1 MKILSRQ
8 DLFKKL
14 SAIIASRAIETIP
27 KLVLLEVL
35 SFFEADEGAIY
46 TKSKEEGFTLLT
58 HDHCRVQ
65 DTCCL
70 RKESYYE
77 KSVVESLS
85 RTKQTALFERVKEAQ
100 EKGDLPTMA
109 NACKALA
116 YTPLLIDEEVIGI
129 IILSWCGEKRFK
141 EYDEELLETIGN
153 IVGIGLYNGKLIDS
167 LKKREEQLQFVLQAL
182 IHAKEEEGKRISRE
196 LHDEVGQDL
205 TSISLR
211 LKMLQDETDLE
222 TIYDRLNG
230 LRILVT
236 ETLSE
241 VQRISMDLR
250 PTALDDLGLIP
261 SLRWYIEQFRVDNP
275 IEIQFHSPR
284 KLEALT
290 PEVEMVIY
298 RVILEGLMNISR
310 HSKARTA
317 EVVLA
322 VERECLT
329 VDIRDDGIGMDSSPS
344 KAWGLGILGMQERIK
359 AQDGQLHIQSEP
371 DKGTHLRV
379 FLPYPRGDKSSSAMK
394 GRINDGG

>member
-14 SAIIASRAIETIP
+14 SSIIASKAIEAIP
-27 KLVLLEVL
+27 SLILIEILA
-35 SFFEADEGAIY
+35 FFEADEGAIY
-46 TKSKEEGFTLLT
+46 TRSHDEGFTLLT
-58 HDHCRVQ
+58 HEHCRAQ
-65 DTCCL
+65 NSCCL
-70 RKESYYE
+70 RKELYYE
-77 KSVVESLS
+77 KAVVESLS
-85 RTKQTALFERVKEAQ
+85 LTKQTALLEDVKDAQ
-100 EKGDLPTMA
+100 GKGDLPMMA
-109 NACKALA
+109 NACQALA
-116 YTPLLIDEEVIGI
+116 YTPLLIDEEVMGM
-129 IILSWCGEKRFK
+129 IILSWCGEKKFK
-141 EYDEELLETIGN
+141 KYDEELLETIGN

-167 LKKREEQLQFVLQAL
+167 LRKREEQLEFVLQAL

-250 PTALDDLGLIP
+250 PAALDDLGLIP
-261 SLRWYIEQFRVDNP
+261 SLRWYIEQFRVDNS
-275 IEIQFHSPR
+275 IEIRFHCPR

-290 PEVEMVIY
+290 PEVELVIY
-298 RVILEGLMNISR
+298 RVILEGLTNISR

-317 EVVLA
+317 EVSLA
-322 VERECLT
+322 VAEGLLT
-329 VDIRDDGIGMDSSPS
+329 VDIRDDGIGMASSSS
-344 KAWGLGILGMQERIK
+344 KVWGLGILGMQERIK
-359 AQDGQLHIQSEP
+359 AQDGQLHIQSER
-371 DKGTHLRV
+371 DQGTHLRV
-379 FLPYPRGDKSSSAMK
+379 SLPYPR
-394 GRINDGG
+394 RISQ